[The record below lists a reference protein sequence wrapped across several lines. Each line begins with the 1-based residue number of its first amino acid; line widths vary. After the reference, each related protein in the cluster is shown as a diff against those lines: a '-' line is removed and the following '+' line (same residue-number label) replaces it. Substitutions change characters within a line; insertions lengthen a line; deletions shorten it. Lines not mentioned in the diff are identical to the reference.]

1 MVIDDVPAGVVVTS
15 ISGSGGAVCASGT
28 PGDPL
33 LPATCDFGS
42 VASGGSRTMTIVA
55 TVKSGTKGTLQ
66 NNARVSSDTL
76 DANNANNLATTTTTV
91 AFSADLAL
99 TLTSSAPTAKPSST
113 IHYRVT
119 VDNLGPSDADGVVV
133 TVNLPSAKDGHYV
146 SDDGGCTLSDVTLTC
161 PLGTLVAGSPTR
173 TIFVDWFVQGSKFPV
188 VVTASVASPTPD
200 PVAANN
206 SATVTVTKQ

>member
-1 MVIDDVPAGVVVTS
+1 MRLRLGRERRLADDDDRGDGQVGDE
-15 ISGSGGAVCASGT
+15 
-28 PGDPL
+28 GDPAEQCACL
-33 LPATCDFGS
+33 E
-42 VASGGSRTMTIVA
+42 
-55 TVKSGTKGTLQ
+55 
-66 NNARVSSDTL
+66 DTL

-188 VVTASVASPTPD
+188 VVTASVASTPD